1 MNFKWFIWY
10 LKLLQVL
17 LINVLLEKM
26 LMLQTNYNKVY

>member
-26 LMLQTNYNKVY
+26 LMLQINYNKVY